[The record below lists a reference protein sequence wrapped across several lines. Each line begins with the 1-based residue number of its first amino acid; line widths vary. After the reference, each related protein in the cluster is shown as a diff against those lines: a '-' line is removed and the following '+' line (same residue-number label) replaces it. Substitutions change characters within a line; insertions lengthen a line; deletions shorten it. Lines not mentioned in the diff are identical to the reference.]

1 MDEDER
7 ENLKNEKLL
16 KRLYK
21 AADHEH
27 RQAVRFENVA
37 EGGDHVMD
45 DQNRALIQ

>member
-21 AADHEH
+21 AADQEH
-27 RQAVRFENVA
+27 NQAVRFENVA
-37 EGGDHVMD
+37 ETGERVMD
-45 DQNRALIQ
+45 DQNRALL